1 MADLDSKRKFSNEP
15 YVRRIEKPWG
25 WEIHFV
31 PDNKPYMG
39 KVLHIKAGA
48 RLSLQYHDKKEESWW
63 LLSGRAKLL
72 IDNSGGKLE
81 ELELKTGVGYS
92 SHIGQRH
99 RLVGVTN
106 CDIVEVSTPE
116 IGTTFR
122 LEDDYQRAGRNED
135 ERERELRNQEE
146 I

>member
-1 MADLDSKRKFSNEP
+1 MADFDSKRKFSNEP

-39 KVLHIKAGA
+39 KILHIKAGA

-72 IDNSGGKLE
+72 IDNSEGKLE
-81 ELELKTGVGYS
+81 EIELKSGVGYNS
-92 SHIGQRH
+92 QIGQRH
-99 RLVGVTN
+99 RLIGITD
-106 CDIVEVSTPE
+106 CDIIEVSTSE
-116 IGTTFR
+116 VGTTFR
-122 LEDDYQRAGRNED
+122 LEDDYKRED
-135 ERERELRNQEE
+135 ETEEQRELRNKGKTE
-146 I
+146 

>member
-116 IGTTFR
+116 IGTTYR
-122 LEDDYQRAGRNED
+122 LEDDYSRGD
-135 ERERELRNQEE
+135 ETPQQRELRNQRK